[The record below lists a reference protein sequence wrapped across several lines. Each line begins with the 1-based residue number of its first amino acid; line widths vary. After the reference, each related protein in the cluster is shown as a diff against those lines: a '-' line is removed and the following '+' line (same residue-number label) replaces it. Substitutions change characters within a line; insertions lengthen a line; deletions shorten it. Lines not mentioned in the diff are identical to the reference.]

1 MTLQEISSGQ
11 RSVGTRSISIGN
23 SEARVMLRTALGPY
37 CDAGYRQ
44 LCEMVGH
51 TASFETTGPSGAAYR
66 LDCWVSQVSPDDCM
80 VTVAGIATEV
90 GSSAWIPEETSLGF
104 SVLPD
109 DTVF

>member
-1 MTLQEISSGQ
+1 MGH
-11 RSVGTRSISIGN
+11 

-44 LCEMVGH
+44 LCDMVGH
-51 TASFETTGPSGAAYR
+51 TATFETTGPSGATYR
-66 LDCWVSQVSPDDCM
+66 LDCWVNQVSPDDCM
-80 VTVAGIATEV
+80 VTVAGIATEI